1 MEEPLQMA
9 TLIIYI
15 EIEMQDELNF
25 YIEIFVELLY
35 IYWSFDECLFRLNI
49 PFQS

>member
-35 IYWSFDECLFRLNI
+35 IY
-49 PFQS
+49 